1 MKKNCYK
8 LKLLFFAYEWNQMS
22 FRVIFFY
29 QSSVEIVNFKSVTR
43 NQSKN
48 DKGVSFS
55 RFDRIFLRFYVINRI
70 KRYKTY
76 HGDIL
81 NFMKINNTFSVRSL
95 FSKYFSE
102 HTEKT
107 SVFR

>member
-1 MKKNCYK
+1 M
-8 LKLLFFAYEWNQMS
+8 
-22 FRVIFFY
+22 VI
-29 QSSVEIVNFKSVTR
+29 N
-43 NQSKN
+43 
-48 DKGVSFS
+48 KGVSFS
-55 RFDRIFLRFYVINRI
+55 RFDRIFFRFYVINQV

-81 NFMKINNTFSVRSL
+81 NFMKINNTFSVRFL

-102 HTEKT
+102 HTDKT